1 MTLWVV
7 RCGGDSAFEQEA
19 YEQRFVGIGWGRL
32 GDVSKFEDLDEFRK
46 FYEQI
51 YPNEKTRTQINCSS
65 QVFTFLKKI
74 QKGDLVALPIKS
86 LSAIAFGKVVGD
98 YQFVKDSHQYVAH
111 QRKVEWIGQP
121 IPRSSISQ
129 DLLYTFGAFLT
140 VFRAERN
147 DAENRV
153 RALLEGRKLSLTSIP
168 NLGQDMIDLEEQ
180 VNLEDVATD
189 QIRKLITQRY
199 SGHALSRLVGE
210 ILSAQ
215 GYKVQISPE
224 GPDGGVDVLAGSG
237 KSGFDAPRI
246 AVQVKSG
253 SIVVDAPTVHQ
264 LQGTMK
270 NFEATN
276 GLVVSWGGFSSAAF
290 KEARRLF
297 FSVKMWDSDD
307 LIEQLIQNYEN
318 LSDEVKSEIPM
329 KRIWTLLPG
338 DDL

>member
-1 MTLWVV
+1 MDMTLWVV

-19 YEQRFVGIGWGRL
+19 FEQRFVGIGWGKL
-32 GDVSKFEDLDEFRK
+32 GDISKYETIEDLRK
-46 FYEQI
+46 HYDSVHT
-51 YPNEKTRTQINCSS
+51 NEKKRTQINCSS
-65 QVFTFLKKI
+65 QVFTFSKRI

-86 LSAIAFGKVVGD
+86 LGAIAFGKIVGD
-98 YQFVKDSHQYVAH
+98 YQYVKDAHHYVAH
-111 QRKVEWIGQP
+111 QRKVEWIGEP

-153 RALLEGRKLSLTSIP
+153 RALLEGKKLSPTLLATTEQI
-168 NLGQDMIDLEEQ
+168 EEDQ
-180 VNLEDVATD
+180 INLEAFATD
-189 QIRKLITQRY
+189 QIRKIISQKFA
-199 SGHALSRLVGE
+199 GHALSNLVSH
-210 ILSAQ
+210 ILRAQ
-215 GYKVQISPE
+215 GYKVQMSPE

-237 KSGFDAPRI
+237 RSGFEAPRI

-253 SIVVDAPTVHQ
+253 SVVVDAPTVHQ

-276 GLVVSWGGFSSAAF
+276 GLIVSWGGFTSAAV
-290 KEARRLF
+290 KEGRRLF

-307 LIEQLIQNYEN
+307 LIEQLIESYEN
-318 LSDEVKSEIPM
+318 LSDEMKSEIPL
-329 KRIWTLLPG
+329 KQIWTLLPEE
-338 DDL
+338 D

>member
-1 MTLWVV
+1 MDMTLWVV

-19 YEQRFVGIGWGRL
+19 FEQRFVGIGWGKL
-32 GDVSKFEDLDEFRK
+32 GDISKYETIEDFRK
-46 FYEQI
+46 HYASVHT
-51 YPNEKTRTQINCSS
+51 NEKTRTQINCSS
-65 QVFTFLKKI
+65 QVFTFSKRI

-86 LSAIAFGKVVGD
+86 LGAIAFGKIVGD
-98 YQFVKDSHQYVAH
+98 YQYVKDAHHYVAH
-111 QRKVEWIGQP
+111 QRKVEWIGEP

-153 RALLEGRKLSLTSIP
+153 RALLEGKKLSPTLLATTEQI
-168 NLGQDMIDLEEQ
+168 EEDQ
-180 VNLEDVATD
+180 INLEAFATD
-189 QIRKLITQRY
+189 QIRKIISQKFA
-199 SGHALSRLVGE
+199 GHALSNLVSH
-210 ILSAQ
+210 ILRAQ
-215 GYKVQISPE
+215 GYQVQMSPE

-237 KSGFDAPRI
+237 RSGFEAPRI

-253 SIVVDAPTVHQ
+253 SVVVDAPTVHQ

-276 GLVVSWGGFSSAAF
+276 GLIVSWGGFTSAAV
-290 KEARRLF
+290 KEGRRLF

-307 LIEQLIQNYEN
+307 LIEQLIESYEN
-318 LSDEVKSEIPM
+318 LSDEMKSEIPL
-329 KRIWTLLPG
+329 KQIWTLLPEE
-338 DDL
+338 D

>member
-1 MTLWVV
+1 MALWVV

-19 YEQRFVGIGWGRL
+19 YEQKFVGIGWGKL
-32 GDVSKFEDLDEFRK
+32 GDVSKFETVEDLRK
-46 FYEQI
+46 HYAETH
-51 YPNEKTRTQINCSS
+51 PGDKVRSQINCSS
-65 QVFTFLKKI
+65 QVFSFSKKI

-86 LSAIAFGKVVGD
+86 RGAIAFGKVIGE
-98 YQFVKDSHQYVAH
+98 YQFVKDAHHYVAH

-153 RALLEGRKLSLTSIP
+153 RALLEGKKLSLTTLPS
-168 NLGQDMIDLEEQ
+168 NEGSDDVEDQ
-180 VNLEDVATD
+180 VNLDAIATD
-189 QIRKLITQRY
+189 QIRKLITQKF
-199 SGHALSRLVGE
+199 SGHALSKLVGE
-210 ILSAQ
+210 ILRAQ

-237 KSGFDAPRI
+237 KSGFEAPLI

-253 SIVVDAPTVHQ
+253 SVVVDAPTVHQ

-270 NFEATN
+270 NFEATH
-276 GLVVSWGGFSSAAF
+276 GLIVCWGGFTSSAV
-290 KEARRLF
+290 KEGRRLF
-297 FSVKMWDSDD
+297 FSVKMWDADD
-307 LIEQLIQNYEN
+307 LIEQLIENYDY
-318 LSDEVKSEIPM
+318 LSDEIKSEIPM
-329 KRIWTLLPG
+329 KRIWTLLPEE
-338 DDL
+338 D

>member
-1 MTLWVV
+1 MALWVV

-19 YEQRFVGIGWGRL
+19 YEQKFVGIGWGKL
-32 GDVSKFEDLDEFRK
+32 GDVSKYDTIENLRK
-46 FYEQI
+46 HYAATN
-51 YPNEKTRTQINCSS
+51 PNEKLRTQINCSS
-65 QVFTFLKKI
+65 QVFAFSKKI

-86 LSAIAFGKVVGD
+86 LGAIAFGKIVGD
-98 YQFVKDSHQYVAH
+98 YQYVKDTHHYVAH

-153 RALLEGRKLSLTSIP
+153 RALLEGKKLSFTSVASE
-168 NLGQDMIDLEEQ
+168 GGEEGEEEQ
-180 VNLEDVATD
+180 VNLEAIATD
-189 QIRKLITQRY
+189 QIRKLITQKFV
-199 SGHALSRLVGE
+199 GHALSNLVGQ
-210 ILSAQ
+210 ILRAQ

-237 KSGFDAPRI
+237 TSGFEAPRI

-253 SIVVDAPTVHQ
+253 STVVDAPTVHQ

-276 GLVVSWGGFSSAAF
+276 GLIVSWGGFTSAAV
-290 KEARRLF
+290 KEGRRLF
-297 FSVKMWDSDD
+297 FSVKMWDADD
-307 LIEQLIQNYEN
+307 LIQQLIESYDH
-318 LSDEVKSEIPM
+318 LSDEMKSEIPM
-329 KRIWTLLPG
+329 KRIWTLLPEE
-338 DDL
+338 D